1 MNQLLKGV
9 NLYLVGMMGSGKT
22 TVGRLL
28 AKELGY
34 HFFDTDAVIEQSQKK
49 SINEIFA
56 EAGEAAF
63 RDLETEVLAQLSSCV
78 RLAIATGGGI
88 VLKRKNWSYL
98 RHGLIVW
105 LDAPVELLYARL
117 QNDATR
123 PLLRESDVSAKL
135 QSLLEQRQSLYGQ
148 ADLRISLQPGETPE
162 QIASRVIAEIPTVLC
177 PERTPVTEL
186 N

>member
-49 SINEIFA
+49 SINEIFV
-56 EAGEAAF
+56 EAGETAF

-105 LDAPVELLYARL
+105 LDAPVDLLHARL
-117 QNDATR
+117 QNDTTR
-123 PLLRESDVSAKL
+123 PLLKESDLSAKL
-135 QSLLEQRQSLYGQ
+135 QSLLEQRQALYAQ
-148 ADLRISLQPGETPE
+148 ADLRITLQPGETPE
-162 QIASRVIAEIPTVLC
+162 QIATRVITEIPTVLC
-177 PERTPVTEL
+177 SERTPVTEL